1 MASSAAACALRQSP
15 TPLISGSLFS
25 SRWPPFLLGFKNNN
39 YYYRRT
45 QRNMKELEFSLRK
58 FSDVHVSMNC
68 RHRNHANW
76 LLLLLLSL
84 PSYHMTSPESA
95 SVSASRLVHAS
106 QLTSVSHA
114 RFSSS
119 CYSIILFTSLNWP
132 DFLGCIQQNALSR
145 SSEMLLKGSS
155 SRLQAATDKA
165 ITP

>member
-1 MASSAAACALRQSP
+1 LRPSSISDSSDFRFALLEQMAP
-15 TPLISGSLFS
+15 I
-25 SRWPPFLLGFKNNN
+25 FLLGFKNN

-68 RHRNHANW
+68 RHRNHATW
-76 LLLLLLSL
+76 LLLLLLLSL
-84 PSYHMTSPESA
+84 PSCHMSSLESA
-95 SVSASRLVHAS
+95 SVSASRLLHAS
-106 QLTSVSHA
+106 QLTSVSNA

-119 CYSIILFTSLNWP
+119 CRWIILFTSLNLP

>member
-1 MASSAAACALRQSP
+1 LRPWSFSDSSDFRFALLEQMAP
-15 TPLISGSLFS
+15 I
-25 SRWPPFLLGFKNNN
+25 FLLGFKNNN

-45 QRNMKELEFSLRK
+45 QRNMKELEFSLQK
-58 FSDVHVSMNC
+58 FSGVHVSMNC

-76 LLLLLLSL
+76 LLLLLLSI
-84 PSYHMTSPESA
+84 PSCHMSSPESA
-95 SVSASRLVHAS
+95 SVSASRLLHAS

-119 CYSIILFTSLNWP
+119 CHSIVLFTSLNLP
-132 DFLGCIQQNALSR
+132 GFLGCIQQNALSR